1 MNHGPRRL
9 PRILL
14 LSARQH
20 LMAELAAGCRTI
32 GIEYAS
38 LFLGDVSSA
47 AELETRL
54 LAAMNALRPDFLL
67 TINHS
72 GLDREGLVSGLCRQ
86 ARMPLLSWFVDR
98 PELFL
103 PEYGNL
109 ENPYLAYAV
118 WDADAVSGLEAM
130 SEGRVFHLPLG
141 ADLSRIE
148 FLPQARHERDVAFV
162 GNSMQAAAERS
173 WNASGRPGDERVF
186 WDSLA
191 EGFAASELRDV
202 GEYLRQEWPAAWERR
217 LALDGEEAT
226 ALDAFLYWR
235 STQHYRTRCVRELL
249 PFAPVV
255 AGDARWPELLGH
267 GSWTHGGPLNYYAD
281 LPVFYRQTG
290 VNFNTTSMQM
300 KGALNQRVFDVPA
313 SGGFLLTDRR
323 DQMAAAFEERTEV
336 VCYDSPEEIGD
347 LVRHYLGNPAARLRI
362 AAKARKRIEGEHSYG
377 HRVAE
382 ICKHMRAMFG
392 TPA

>member
-1 MNHGPRRL
+1 MNHGLRRL
-9 PRILL
+9 PRVLL

-20 LMAELAAGCRTI
+20 LMAELAAGCRAI
-32 GIEYAS
+32 GIEHAS
-38 LFLGDVSSA
+38 LFLGDVASA

-54 LAAMNALRPDFLL
+54 LTAMNALQPDFLL

-72 GLDREGLVSGLCRQ
+72 GLDREGLVSGLCRHI
-86 ARMPLLSWFVDR
+86 RMPLLSWFVDR

-103 PEYGNL
+103 PAYANL

-130 SEGRVFHLPLG
+130 AGGRVFHLPLG

-148 FLPQARHERDVAFV
+148 FLPQARHDRDVAFV

-173 WNASGRPGDERVF
+173 WDASGRPENERVF

-191 EGFAASELRDV
+191 VAFAVSELRDV
-202 GEYLRQEWPAAWERR
+202 GEYLRQEWPEAWKRR
-217 LALDGEEAT
+217 LVLDGEEAT

-255 AGDARWPELLGH
+255 AGDARWTELLGA

-281 LPVFYRQTG
+281 LPAFYRQTAI
-290 VNFNTTSMQM
+290 NFNSTSMQM

-323 DQMAAAFEERTEV
+323 GQLAATFEDGEEA
-336 VCYDSPEEIGD
+336 VCYDSPEEIGS
-347 LVRHYLGNPAARLRI
+347 LVRYWLGNPAARLRI
-362 AAKARKRIEGEHSYG
+362 AARARKRIEGEHTYG
-377 HRVAE
+377 HRVAD
-382 ICKHMRAMFG
+382 ICRHMRAMFG

>member
-1 MNHGPRRL
+1 MTHGLRRL

-20 LMAELAAGCRTI
+20 LMAELAAGCRAI
-32 GIEYAS
+32 GIEHAS
-38 LFLGDVSSA
+38 LYLGDVASA

-54 LAAMNALRPDFLL
+54 LTAMNAHQPDFLL

-72 GLDREGLVSGLCRQ
+72 GLDREGLVSGLCRHI
-86 ARMPLLSWFVDR
+86 RMPLLSWFVDR

-103 PEYGNL
+103 PAYANL

-130 SEGRVFHLPLG
+130 AGGRVFHLPLG

-148 FLPQARHERDVAFV
+148 FLPQARHDRDVAFV

-173 WNASGRPGDERVF
+173 WDASGRPENERVF

-191 EGFAASELRDV
+191 VAFAVSERRDV
-202 GEYLRQEWPAAWERR
+202 GEYLRQEWPEAWKRK

-255 AGDARWPELLGH
+255 GGTPGGRNCSDPVVDAWRAAEH
-267 GSWTHGGPLNYYAD
+267 YAD
-281 LPVFYRQTG
+281 LPVFYRQTAI
-290 VNFNTTSMQM
+290 NFNTTSMQM

-323 DQMAAAFEERTEV
+323 DQLAAVFEDGEEA
-336 VCYDSPEEIGD
+336 VCYDSPEEIGS
-347 LVRHYLGNPAARLRI
+347 LVRHWLGNPAARLRI
-362 AAKARKRIEGEHSYG
+362 AARARKRIEGEHTYG
-377 HRVAE
+377 HRVAY
-382 ICKHMRAMFG
+382 ICRHMRVMFG

>member
-1 MNHGPRRL
+1 MNHGLRRL

-20 LMAELAAGCRTI
+20 LMAELAAGCRAI
-32 GIEYAS
+32 GIEHAS
-38 LFLGDVSSA
+38 LFVGDVSSA
-47 AELETRL
+47 SELEMRL
-54 LAAMNALRPDFLL
+54 LAALNALQADFLL

-72 GLDREGLVSGLCRQ
+72 GLDREGLVSGLCRHVQ
-86 ARMPLLSWFVDR
+86 MPLLSWFVDR

-103 PEYGNL
+103 PAYGNL

-118 WDADAVSGLEAM
+118 WDADAVPGLEAVAK
-130 SEGRVFHLPLG
+130 GRVFHLPLG

-148 FLPQARHERDVAFV
+148 FLPQARHDRDVAFV
-162 GNSMQAAAERS
+162 GNSMQDAVERS
-173 WNASGRPGDERVF
+173 WNASGRPEGEREF
-186 WDSLA
+186 WNSAAL
-191 EGFAASELRDV
+191 GFAVSDQRDV
-202 GEYLRQEWPAAWERR
+202 GEYLRQEWPEAWERR
-217 LALDGEEAT
+217 RALDSEVAT

-249 PFAPVV
+249 PFTPVV
-255 AGDARWPELLGH
+255 AGDARWSELLGS
-267 GSWTHGGPLNYYAD
+267 GSWMHGGPLNYYAD
-281 LPVFYRQTG
+281 LPVFYRQTQ

-323 DQMAAAFEERTEV
+323 DQLAGAFEVGTEF

-347 LVRHYLGNPAARLRI
+347 LVRHYLGNPVSRLRVAAR
-362 AAKARKRIEGEHSYG
+362 ARRRIEEQHSYA
-377 HRVAE
+377 HRVVS
-382 ICKHMRAMFG
+382 ICKHMQAMFG

>member
-1 MNHGPRRL
+1 MNHGLRRL

-20 LMAELAAGCRTI
+20 LMAELAAGCRAI
-32 GIEYAS
+32 GIEHAS

-47 AELETRL
+47 AELETVL
-54 LAAMNALRPDFLL
+54 LTAMNELRPDFLL

-72 GLDREGLVSGLCRQ
+72 GLDREGLVSGMCRHIQ
-86 ARMPLLSWFVDR
+86 MPLLSWFVDR

-103 PEYGNL
+103 PAYVNL
-109 ENPYLAYAV
+109 ENQYLAYAV
-118 WDADAVSGLEAM
+118 WDADAVVGLKTMAG
-130 SEGRVFHLPLG
+130 GRVFHLPLG

-173 WNASGRPGDERVF
+173 WNASGRPEDERVF

-191 EGFAASELRDV
+191 VGFAVSELRV
-202 GEYLRQEWPAAWERR
+202 IGEYLRQEWPEAWKRR

-255 AGDARWPELLGH
+255 AGDARWSELLGP
-267 GSWTHGGPLNYYAD
+267 GSWKHGGPLNYYED
-281 LPVFYRQTG
+281 LPVFYRLTG
-290 VNFNTTSMQM
+290 INFNTTSMQM

-323 DQMAAAFEERTEV
+323 DQMDVAFEHDTEV

-347 LVRHYLGNPAARLRI
+347 LVRHYLGNPAARLCVATR
-362 AAKARKRIEGEHSYG
+362 ARRRIEGEHTYA
-377 HRVAE
+377 HRVAD
-382 ICKHMRAMFG
+382 ICKHMRAMYG

>member
-1 MNHGPRRL
+1 MNHGLCRL

-20 LMAELAAGCRTI
+20 LMAELAAGCRAI
-32 GIEYAS
+32 GIEHAS
-38 LFLGDVSSA
+38 LFLGDVSSV
-47 AELETRL
+47 AELETRIV
-54 LAAMNALRPDFLL
+54 AAMNALRPDFLL

-72 GLDREGLVSGLCRQ
+72 GLDREGLVSGICRHIQ
-86 ARMPLLSWFVDR
+86 MPLLSWFVDR

-103 PEYGNL
+103 PAYDNL

-118 WDADAVSGLEAM
+118 WDADAVDDLMAM
-130 SEGRVFHLPLG
+130 AGGRVFHLPLG

-148 FLPQARHERDVAFV
+148 FLPQARHDRDVAFV
-162 GNSMQAAAERS
+162 GNSMQTAAERS
-173 WNASGRPGDERVF
+173 WSVAGRPEDERVF

-191 EGFAASELRDV
+191 VGFAASELKDV
-202 GEYLRQEWPAAWERR
+202 WEYLRQEWPDAWERR
-217 LALDGEEAT
+217 LALDIEEAT

-235 STQHYRTRCVRELL
+235 STQHYRTRCVRALL

-281 LPVFYRQTG
+281 LPVFYRQTRI
-290 VNFNTTSMQM
+290 NFNTTSMQM

-323 DQMAAAFEERTEV
+323 SQMSAAFEDGAEV

-347 LVRHYLGNPAARLRI
+347 LVRHYLGNPVARLRI
-362 AAKARKRIEGEHSYG
+362 AARARRRIEGEHSYA
-377 HRVAE
+377 HRVAS
-382 ICKHMRAMFG
+382 ICKHMRDMFG

>member
-1 MNHGPRRL
+1 MNHGLRRL

-14 LSARQH
+14 LSSRQH
-20 LMAELAAGCRTI
+20 LMAELVAGCRAI
-32 GIEYAS
+32 GIEHAS

-47 AELETRL
+47 SDLEARL
-54 LAAMNALRPDFLL
+54 FAAMNALRPDFLM

-72 GLDREGLVSGLCRQ
+72 GLDREGLVSGLCRHI
-86 ARMPLLSWFVDR
+86 RMPLLSWFVDR

-103 PEYGNL
+103 QAYANL

-118 WDADAVSGLEAM
+118 WDADAVSSLKAM
-130 SEGRVFHLPLG
+130 AAGRVFHLPLG

-148 FLPQARHERDVAFV
+148 FLPQARHDRDVAFV

-173 WNASGRPGDERVF
+173 WKASGRPEDERVF

-191 EGFAASELRDV
+191 MGFVSSELKDV
-202 GEYLRQEWPAAWERR
+202 GAYLRQDWPDAWERR
-217 LALDGEEAT
+217 LALDSEEAT

-249 PFAPVV
+249 PFSPVV
-255 AGDARWPELLGH
+255 AGDARWSQLLGS

-281 LPVFYRQTG
+281 LPVFYRLTG
-290 VNFNTTSMQM
+290 INFNTTSMQM

-323 DQMAAAFEERTEV
+323 EQMDVAFEHGTEI
-336 VCYDSPEEIGD
+336 VCYESPEEIGD
-347 LVRHYLGNPAARLRI
+347 LVRHYLGNPAARLGI
-362 AAKARKRIEGEHSYG
+362 ATRARRRIESEHTYA
-377 HRVAE
+377 HRVAD
-382 ICKHMRAMFG
+382 ICKHMRAMYG